1 MSEWDDYPRYLN
13 SDGVE
18 IAPVSYPIRSYPFMC
33 HVMLPVIVCILCLI
47 LNVEMLEWSN
57 CLLLLSTDTCTVE
70 SIVGHVISGKLFT
83 LFLGY
88 GFCFGWFPLFLMLSA
103 LLPLVAKVVFL
114 VCHYHLVI
122 EILHLVSCEVVW
134 T

>member
-1 MSEWDDYPRYLN
+1 MESCSPSFW
-13 SDGVE
+13 GV
-18 IAPVSYPIRSYPFMC
+18 VSA
-33 HVMLPVIVCILCLI
+33 L
-47 LNVEMLEWSN
+47 
-57 CLLLLSTDTCTVE
+57 
-70 SIVGHVISGKLFT
+70 VGSLF
-83 LFLGY
+83 
-88 GFCFGWFPLFLMLSA
+88 FLMLSA

>member
-1 MSEWDDYPRYLN
+1 M
-13 SDGVE
+13 VK
-18 IAPVSYPIRSYPFMC
+18 
-33 HVMLPVIVCILCLI
+33 
-47 LNVEMLEWSN
+47 
-57 CLLLLSTDTCTVE
+57 LLATTVTDSCTVE
-70 SIVGHVISGKLFT
+70 SIVGRVISGKLFT

-122 EILHLVSCEVVW
+122 EILHLVCEVVW